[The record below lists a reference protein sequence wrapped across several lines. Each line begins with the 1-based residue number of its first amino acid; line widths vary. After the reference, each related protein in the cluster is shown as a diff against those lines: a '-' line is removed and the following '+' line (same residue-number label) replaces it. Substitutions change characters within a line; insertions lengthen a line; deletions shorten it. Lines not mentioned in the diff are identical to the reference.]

1 MERSFDM
8 VSMDREA
15 APLLAEKRE
24 HDKSIKALVF
34 VRAFIC
40 AMVLAEVAGIVLA
53 ILKITKVINW
63 PWMIT
68 LIPLWTMLA
77 MILALFTLVSL
88 SEALKNRK

>member
-24 HDKSIKALVF
+24 HGKSIKALVF

-68 LIPLWTMLA
+68 LLPLWAMLA
-77 MILALFTLVSL
+77 MYVAAALFF
-88 SEALKNRK
+88 ALTDKAKK